1 MDRLNGMSN
10 ILIFLADTWSLINT
24 HSADCTLIFRMTD
37 TERIVE
43 LKEDDNSPNSTSEPD
58 SCKDAKPPKAMQ
70 PDTDQS
76 ESADIHGLEVFRRIH
91 YIRTFI
97 TTRVELNLSVDTKHN
112 SLKEK
117 PIWSLAFPDF
127 YVPSFYV
134 PDFDVPEL
142 NLSVDTKHN
151 SLKEKP
157 IWSLALPHFYVPSFY
172 VPDFDVPDFYV
183 PGNYLKQPRP
193 PFPVPSR
200 ESHGSYS
207 GLFEDYVPE

>member
-97 TTRVELNLSVDTKHN
+97 TIRVELNPSVDTEHN
-112 SLKEK
+112 ILKEQ
-117 PIWSLAFPDF
+117 PAWSPASELTDDSDSDTEVAGGTFP
-127 YVPSFYV
+127 
-134 PDFDVPEL
+134 
-142 NLSVDTKHN
+142 
-151 SLKEKP
+151 
-157 IWSLALPHFYVPSFY
+157 
-172 VPDFDVPDFYV
+172 
-183 PGNYLKQPRP
+183 GQQPTMTQQQQQQLRP
-193 PFPVPSR
+193 PQQPPFGQPPPDNVMYGSLVRFPLPF
-200 ESHGSYS
+200 
-207 GLFEDYVPE
+207 LKL